1 MMDIF
6 GVLSMGSKALMVQQ
20 RAIHVTGNNI
30 ANVNTPGYSRQR
42 LTMSSDVPA
51 NSSIGPAGN
60 GVKAI
65 AVERVYQRFL
75 GVQINNETQSLGKWE
90 AQKDSLKRV
99 EMIFNESGGYGLSQ
113 VMSDFWNSWQD
124 LTNNPSGSVE
134 RTVLA
139 AKGETLANTFSKN
152 YADLKTLQ
160 QDIDTLIGG
169 AVEEIN
175 RLLENIVDLNQKI
188 IQTES
193 DGHTANDYRDQR
205 DLVLKE
211 LSGLIDINSFEVA
224 NGGVTVSVGSGQ
236 VLVLVEGTHTYNLS
250 TQANASGLQD
260 VIWVDSANNTL
271 TITDSITGGKLKGWL
286 DTRDLDIR
294 YSLNRLDNLAQRLME
309 EVNTLHASGYGLD
322 GSTGNDFFTGAATA
336 AGSLDSLLTIT
347 AEEGGAGNLS
357 ITLVGGGTAGSETVT
372 TDPITGDIRIA
383 IEDGVSTRAQIATA
397 LQGHS
402 AIAVVT
408 PVAPPG
414 TAWTLGTGTDTV
426 TLSGGASAANMQ
438 VNLAVVNDVN
448 LIAAAAGFNIVPGD
462 KPGDNGNA
470 IAIAGLQ
477 GALTMSGNTSTFGAY
492 YESLVSD
499 VGQMVQQADSYHN
512 HQSQMVMQLENY
524 RESISGVSIDE
535 EMVNLVKYQN
545 AYEAAAKL
553 INVADE
559 MLETV
564 LTMV

>member
-42 LTMSSDVPA
+42 LNIASDVPV
-51 NSSIGPAGN
+51 NSAIGPAGN
-60 GVKAI
+60 GVKAVE
-65 AVERVYQRFL
+65 VERVYQRFL
-75 GVQINNETQSLGKWE
+75 GVQINNETQSLGRWE
-90 AQKDSLKRV
+90 AQKDSLERV
-99 EMIFNESGGYGLSQ
+99 EMIFDESGGYGLNQ
-113 VMSDFWNSWQD
+113 VMNDFWNAWQD

-134 RTVLA
+134 RTILV
-139 AKGETLANTFSKN
+139 AKGEMLATTFSKN
-152 YADLKTLQ
+152 YKDLKTLQ
-160 QDIDTLIGG
+160 QDIDALVDG

-175 RLLENIVDLNQKI
+175 RLSENMVDLNQKI
-188 IQTES
+188 IQMES
-193 DGHTANDYRDQR
+193 DGNKANDYRDQR
-205 DLVLKE
+205 DIVLKE
-211 LSGLIDINSFEVA
+211 LSELIDISSFEDA

-236 VLVLVEGTHTYNLS
+236 MLVEGTHTYTLA
-250 TQANASGLQD
+250 TQLNSSGLKD
-260 VIWVDSANNTL
+260 VIWMDSANNQV
-271 TITDSITGGKLKGWL
+271 TITDNIAGGKLKGWL

-294 YSLNRLDNLAQRLME
+294 SSLNRLDILAQNLME
-309 EVNTLHASGYGLD
+309 EINSLHTGGYGLD

-336 AGSLDSLLTIT
+336 TGVMDSALTIT

-372 TDPITGDIRIA
+372 TDPVTGDIQIA
-383 IEDGVSTRAQIATA
+383 IEDGVSTRAQIAAA

-402 AIAVVT
+402 AIATAT
-408 PVAPPG
+408 PAAPSG
-414 TAWTLGTGTDTV
+414 NAWTLGAGTDTV
-426 TLSGGASAANMQ
+426 TLTGGSSAANLQ
-438 VNLAVVNDVN
+438 VNAAVVNDTN
-448 LIAAAAGFNIVPGD
+448 LIAAADSFNTVPGD

-470 IAIAGLQ
+470 IAIANLQ
-477 GALTMSGNTSTFGAY
+477 GALTMSGNSATFGAY

-499 VGQMVQQADSYHN
+499 VGHMVQQADSYYD
-512 HQSQMVMQLENY
+512 HQSRMVQQLSNY

-535 EMVNLVKYQN
+535 EMANLVKFQN

-553 INVADE
+553 VNVADE

-564 LTMV
+564 LSII